1 MMMVMMMVVMLL
13 LMLMMM
19 IVMPI
24 QADAARVADGDQAD
38 SCRFSC
44 ARAFKVLGVHLHQLS
59 DQELLE
65 LCRTL
70 HARVLVRGTDRGLQ
84 CLRLR
89 LRLRLRLLLMMMM
102 MLMVFT
108 TLRFLNRE
116 RLAPHTTHGH
126 ILRRVAIRL
135 RGRPSV
141 IRTRSRTHARTLAR
155 AFERAFERAFT
166 HRPSRT
172 LIRERTLARVRTLL
186 FAFFTHFC

>member
-135 RGRPSV
+135 VMRGRCV
-141 IRTRSRTHARTLAR
+141 ALGAHEHDLLLVRRQQVR
-155 AFERAFERAFT
+155 AHDVDSILGDGRRRFRDSPF
-166 HRPSRT
+166 
-172 LIRERTLARVRTLL
+172 
-186 FAFFTHFC
+186 